1 MIVTEIEALT
11 KTRYNIYIDEVFAF
25 VLYKGELSK
34 YQVRKEHEITEE
46 TISRIKDEVLI
57 KRAKLRAM
65 HLLNAMPRTEHQLRE
80 KLVQNGY
87 PEDVT
92 DTAISYVKSFGYI
105 NDEAYIRNFVI
116 NKRANKSK
124 REIKMLLGQKGVK
137 GEQVDF
143 ILEELYQ
150 EESEADTIRRIME
163 KKHWELS
170 EMDEKQRQKMY
181 GYLMRKGFSY
191 EEIRKAL
198 AKA

>member
-1 MIVTEIEALT
+1 MVVTEIEALT
-11 KTRYNIYIDEVFAF
+11 KTRYHIYIDETFAF

-34 YQVRKEHEITEE
+34 YQVRKGHEITEE
-46 TISRIKDEVLI
+46 TIARIKSEVLI

-80 KLVQNGY
+80 KLAQNGY
-87 PEDVT
+87 PEDVVE
-92 DTAISYVKSFGYI
+92 DAISYVKSFGYI
-105 NDEAYIRNFVI
+105 NDEAYVRNFVI
-116 NKRANKSK
+116 SKKANKSK

-143 ILEELYQ
+143 ILEEMYQ
-150 EESEADTIRRIME
+150 EESEADTILRLME
-163 KKHWELS
+163 KKRWVPS
-170 EMDEKQRQKMY
+170 EMDEKQKQKMY

>member
-11 KTRYNIYIDEVFAF
+11 KTR
-25 VLYKGELSK
+25 
-34 YQVRKEHEITEE
+34 
-46 TISRIKDEVLI
+46 
-57 KRAKLRAM
+57 
-65 HLLNAMPRTEHQLRE
+65 
-80 KLVQNGY
+80 Y

-116 NKRANKSK
+116 SKRANKSK

-163 KKHWELS
+163 KKHWEPS

>member
-1 MIVTEIEALT
+1 M
-11 KTRYNIYIDEVFAF
+11 
-25 VLYKGELSK
+25 
-34 YQVRKEHEITEE
+34 
-46 TISRIKDEVLI
+46 
-57 KRAKLRAM
+57 
-65 HLLNAMPRTEHQLRE
+65 
-80 KLVQNGY
+80 
-87 PEDVT
+87 T

-163 KKHWELS
+163 KKHWEPS